1 LLSWLLS
8 KSFNHVFVVS
18 CYNTSLRI
26 APVKVIYPV
35 HTSLFVIELHNKSF
49 EADMFKKST
58 IHLKPAIPSA
68 LSKSQGS

>member
-1 LLSWLLS
+1 MKKEEKRKKKRFSS
-8 KSFNHVFVVS
+8 HGG
-18 CYNTSLRI
+18 
-26 APVKVIYPV
+26 
-35 HTSLFVIELHNKSF
+35 EHNKSF